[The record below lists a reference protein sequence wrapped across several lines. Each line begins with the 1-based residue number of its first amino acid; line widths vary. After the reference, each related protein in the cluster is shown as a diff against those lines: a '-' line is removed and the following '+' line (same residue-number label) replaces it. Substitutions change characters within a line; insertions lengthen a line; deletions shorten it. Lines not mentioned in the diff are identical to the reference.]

1 MLTSLSFNT
10 ISRNVEG
17 LGLSPFVVFSLFA
30 VVVPPSGI
38 LQGLL
43 QSRLGRKATSFLA
56 LLGTGV
62 LSCGLGLALS
72 YEGSQLNS
80 ALLLAFALPT
90 RLGISMCYT
99 LTSQYSSELLP
110 TCVRSRGIATA
121 HLAAAAASF
130 TSPYLIH
137 LGSKFV
143 AGPPLILTV
152 VLLTAAFCTLLL
164 PETNNR
170 WVLRG
175 FSTSDCILNRYPS
188 GNCQSR

>member
-30 VVVPPSGI
+30 LVVPPSGI

-43 QSRLGRKATSFLA
+43 QSRLGRKATNFLA
-56 LLGTGV
+56 LLGTGL
-62 LSCGLGLALS
+62 LSCALGVALT
-72 YEGSQLNS
+72 YEGAQLNS
-80 ALLLAFALPT
+80 TLLLAFALPT

-152 VLLTAAFCTLLL
+152 LLLLAAFCTLLL

-170 WVLRG
+170 
-175 FSTSDCILNRYPS
+175 
-188 GNCQSR
+188 